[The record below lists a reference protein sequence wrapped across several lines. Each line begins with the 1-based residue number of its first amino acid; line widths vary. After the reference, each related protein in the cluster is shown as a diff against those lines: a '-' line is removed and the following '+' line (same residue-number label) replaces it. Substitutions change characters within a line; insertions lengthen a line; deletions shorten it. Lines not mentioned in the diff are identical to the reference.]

1 MPYISSVT
9 NHWFRNVYFEGT
21 DSMDASGDK
30 IGSVDVGVDDDADG
44 LEDFNETSGA
54 KTQKTRRLSSD
65 DNVYESGN
73 DVQVELEFT
82 VDERPAE
89 LEGKSITIK
98 GSIEDGMTQTK
109 DAVRGVTNPTTKQIF
124 AGEYYL
130 YDGTIEKAK
139 AIQAARRGENNGVKK
154 EKVNLTKDSLQAF
167 TILEG
172 SNTLD
177 AQFIYR
183 DLKELVIEI
192 GYFEREDF
200 YEIENKY

>member
-1 MPYISSVT
+1 
-9 NHWFRNVYFEGT
+9 
-21 DSMDASGDK
+21 MDASGDK

-139 AIQAARRGENNGVKK
+139 GLAILLVYILVLAILVLVFLFRKSLLFRNILFQLLILLGLCIWIERR
-154 EKVNLTKDSLQAF
+154 
-167 TILEG
+167 
-172 SNTLD
+172 
-177 AQFIYR
+177 
-183 DLKELVIEI
+183 
-192 GYFEREDF
+192 
-200 YEIENKY
+200 

>member
-73 DVQVELEFT
+73 DVLQSNLN
-82 VDERPAE
+82 
-89 LEGKSITIK
+89 I
-98 GSIEDGMTQTK
+98 Q
-109 DAVRGVTNPTTKQIF
+109 
-124 AGEYYL
+124 
-130 YDGTIEKAK
+130 EK
-139 AIQAARRGENNGVKK
+139 
-154 EKVNLTKDSLQAF
+154 
-167 TILEG
+167 
-172 SNTLD
+172 
-177 AQFIYR
+177 
-183 DLKELVIEI
+183 
-192 GYFEREDF
+192 
-200 YEIENKY
+200 